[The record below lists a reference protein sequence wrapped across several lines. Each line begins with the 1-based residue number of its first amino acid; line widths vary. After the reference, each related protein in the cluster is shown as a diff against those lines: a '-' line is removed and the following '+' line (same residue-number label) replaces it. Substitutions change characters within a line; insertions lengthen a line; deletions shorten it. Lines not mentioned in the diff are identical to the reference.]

1 MMTGL
6 LPYFNDDT
14 EDLKN
19 PESIKTLSQYR
30 NDSYELSNEIN
41 EELREV
47 LNKVFSKNINDR
59 YDSISEMSKQINREK
74 VIINQE
80 HTIIESKQIIKK
92 GNGFADVAGMED
104 LKNELVKMIDDKFNG
119 NQNFKKIVMSS
130 AFCSENDNIV
140 SDNFKIDK
148 KQTFGIIPPV
158 GGG

>member
-1 MMTGL
+1 MYKRQTVELFGAAREFSNKDFIELNL
-6 LPYFNDDT
+6 LQPS
-14 EDLKN
+14 
-19 PESIKTLSQYR
+19 SIK
-30 NDSYELSNEIN
+30 
-41 EELREV
+41 
-47 LNKVFSKNINDR
+47 
-59 YDSISEMSKQINREK
+59 
-74 VIINQE
+74 
-80 HTIIESKQIIKK
+80 
-92 GNGFADVAGMED
+92 D

>member
-1 MMTGL
+1 MDKE
-6 LPYFNDDT
+6 NI
-14 EDLKN
+14 EN
-19 PESIKTLSQYR
+19 
-30 NDSYELSNEIN
+30 
-41 EELREV
+41 
-47 LNKVFSKNINDR
+47 LNKKFLKSGNLLIK
-59 YDSISEMSKQINREK
+59 
-74 VIINQE
+74 E
-80 HTIIESKQIIKK
+80 HTRSVK
-92 GNGFADVAGMED
+92 D

>member
-1 MMTGL
+1 MEKPWWTSRFFKKYFLMKVSVELFGAAREFSNKDFIELNL
-6 LPYFNDDT
+6 LQPS
-14 EDLKN
+14 
-19 PESIKTLSQYR
+19 SIK
-30 NDSYELSNEIN
+30 
-41 EELREV
+41 
-47 LNKVFSKNINDR
+47 
-59 YDSISEMSKQINREK
+59 
-74 VIINQE
+74 
-80 HTIIESKQIIKK
+80 
-92 GNGFADVAGMED
+92 D

>member
-1 MMTGL
+1 MCIRDR
-6 LPYFNDDT
+6 PS
-14 EDLKN
+14 
-19 PESIKTLSQYR
+19 SIK
-30 NDSYELSNEIN
+30 
-41 EELREV
+41 
-47 LNKVFSKNINDR
+47 
-59 YDSISEMSKQINREK
+59 
-74 VIINQE
+74 
-80 HTIIESKQIIKK
+80 
-92 GNGFADVAGMED
+92 D